1 MRLPAS
7 YLCSFPGLGEKPA
20 NRSGSRVVLFD
31 FFLLSQTRER
41 VAGCLAEAQFLSLG
55 PIFFLLFF
63 TDIFSY
69 VLYHDGSDT
78 GTFDS
83 SANL

>member
-31 FFLLSQTRER
+31 FFYSLRPGSGLQDVSQRGTIPF
-41 VAGCLAEAQFLSLG
+41 AQ
-55 PIFFLLFF
+55 PYFLLFF

-69 VLYHDGSDT
+69 VLYHDGSDA